1 MNRVEITLQ
10 DIFVSLKRYFILIV
24 LTTLIFTLGAWI
36 YTQCFIT
43 PLYTT
48 QVSMCVFA
56 SQRTNDG
63 VTTGELNADAS
74 IARTYCLLLT
84 SQSVLQAVSD
94 ELNGEVSARAI
105 GRLLSTSANA
115 QVIYVT
121 VTAAAPAL
129 AVRVANAVSDVAPE
143 ALSSITRAGE
153 LIPLD
158 RAVMPTAPSSPNV
171 SSNVMIGFLIGLLL
185 SCAVVILITLLDTT
199 IWREE
204 DLEHAFRI
212 PVLGSVPSMLPK
224 SQLNGKKRNR
234 KRSF

>member
-10 DIFVSLKRYFILIV
+10 DIFVSIKRYFILIV
-24 LTTLIFTLGAWI
+24 LTTLIFTLGAWV

-48 QVSMCVFA
+48 RVSMCVFA

-63 VTTGELNADAS
+63 VTTGELSADET
-74 IARTYCLLLT
+74 IARTYRVLLT
-84 SQSVLQAVSD
+84 SQPVLQAVS
-94 ELNGEVSARAI
+94 EALEGEISANAI
-105 GRLLSTSANA
+105 GSLLSIGGSA
-115 QVIYVT
+115 QVIYVNI
-121 VTAAAPAL
+121 TAADPAL
-129 AVRVANAVSDVAPE
+129 AVRVGNAILDVAPE
-143 ALSSITRAGE
+143 ALSSLARAGE

-158 RAVMPTAPSSPNV
+158 RAVIPTAPSSPNTV
-171 SSNVMIGFLIGLLL
+171 SNVTVGFFIGLLL

-224 SQLNGKKRNR
+224 SQLSGKKRNR
-234 KRSF
+234 RRSF

>member
-10 DIFVSLKRYFILIV
+10 DIFISLKRYFVLIV
-24 LTTLIFTLGAWI
+24 LTTLIFTVGAWI
-36 YTQCFIT
+36 YTQFFIT

-56 SQRTNDG
+56 SQRTEDG
-63 VTTGELNADAS
+63 VTASELSADAS
-74 IARTYCLLLT
+74 IARTYCLLVK
-84 SQSVLQAVSD
+84 SQTVLQAVSD
-94 ELNGEVSARAI
+94 ELNGEISARAI
-105 GRLLSTSANA
+105 GGLLSTDANA

-121 VTAAAPAL
+121 VTAANPVL
-129 AVRVANAVSDVAPE
+129 AARVANALLDVAPG
-143 ALSSITRAGE
+143 ALSSLARAGE

-158 RAVMPTAPSSPNV
+158 RAVIPAAPSSPNV
-171 SSNVMIGFLIGLLL
+171 SSNVTIGFLVGLLL

-204 DLEHAFRI
+204 DLEHAFQI

-224 SQLNGKKRNR
+224 SQLNGKKRR
-234 KRSF
+234 KRRSF

>member
-36 YTQCFIT
+36 YTQYFIT
-43 PLYTT
+43 PLYKTR
-48 QVSMCVFA
+48 VSMCVFA
-56 SQRTNDG
+56 SQRANDG
-63 VTTGELNADAS
+63 VTTGELSADET
-74 IARTYCLLLT
+74 IARTYRVLLT
-84 SQSVLQAVSD
+84 SQPVLQAVSD
-94 ELNGEVSARAI
+94 ELNGEVSAAAI
-105 GRLLSTSANA
+105 GRLISTSANA

-121 VTAAAPAL
+121 VTSTNPSL
-129 AVRVANAVSDVAPE
+129 AFRVGNAILDAAPE
-143 ALSSITRAGE
+143 ALSSVARAGE

-171 SSNVMIGFLIGLLL
+171 ASNITVGFLIGLLL

-204 DLEHAFRI
+204 DLEHSFRI

-224 SQLNGKKRNR
+224 SQVSGKKKSRR
-234 KRSF
+234 RIS